1 MVSKT
6 DYYELLGVNE
16 SSTTDEI
23 KSAFRKQAL
32 IWHPDKNADRLE
44 EAHEKFKA
52 IHEAYS
58 VLSDPHEKA
67 WYDSHKS
74 EILTGNKGEDMD
86 LWSYFSPTVFPG
98 GFTDA
103 PDGFYTVYDELFEAL
118 NKKENADV
126 KEKGKIVTRP
136 RFGKSENTFD
146 NMKLFY
152 NYWGNFT
159 TNRTFSW
166 ADAYNPSEAPNRKV
180 RRLIEV
186 ENTKERNKQRKAYND
201 VIITLIDYIKKRD
214 PRWIKFTEE
223 ARLEKIKKEEQD
235 EIIRKAEEQKQ
246 KEFREEY
253 RKQQA
258 ERYAKE
264 YKEKMMNK
272 GENESN
278 DEEEEI
284 KNSDEES
291 NEELLWCDICRKS
304 FVNQGQLNNHNNS
317 KKHKQAVQKIVK
329 EVQLPEEA
337 ASKKPQKKK
346 PIAKEEQKKPNK
358 AQQEEEKKII
368 RKAPEPVHN
377 QESDDSDNN
386 DDKHLLKFVKSK
398 KNRQREDS
406 DEFELPEPIKK
417 PEPKAEKKEKQEKP
431 VEEEKKIGKAK
442 QKREKKKAQAN
453 MLFCR
458 VCKGEFDS
466 KNRLFTHLKESG
478 HEKAF

>member
-16 SSTTDEI
+16 SSTNDEI

-74 EILTGNKGEDMD
+74 EILTGSKGEDMD

-98 GFTDA
+98 GFTDS
-103 PDGFYTVYDELFEAL
+103 PDGFYTVYDELFETL

-146 NMKLFY
+146 NLKLFY

-201 VIITLIDYIKKRD
+201 VIITLVDYIKKRD

-246 KEFREEY
+246 KEYREEY

-264 YKEKMMNK
+264 YKEKMMKK

-284 KNSDEES
+284 KHSDEES
-291 NEELLWCDICRKS
+291 DEELLWCDICRKS

-317 KKHKQAVQKIVK
+317 KKHKQAVQKLVK
-329 EVQLPEEA
+329 EKYL
-337 ASKKPQKKK
+337 QKKK
-346 PIAKEEQKKPNK
+346 QNNKTQQEEEQKKNK
-358 AQQEEEKKII
+358 KTQQEEEKK
-368 RKAPEPVHN
+368 KNTKKVSEPVN
-377 QESDDSDNN
+377 LQESEDSDGN
-386 DDKHLLKFVKSK
+386 DKHLLNFVKSK

-417 PEPKAEKKEKQEKP
+417 LEPKVEKQEKP
-431 VEEEKKIGKAK
+431 IEEEKKIGKAK

-453 MLFCR
+453 ILTCR
-458 VCKGEFDS
+458 VCKSEFDT
-466 KNRLFTHLKESG
+466 KNKLFTHLKESG